1 MSPLFEGLQSDKNR
15 NLKTL
20 EELVLIST
28 DFVYDVNS
36 KKPTSNTSFTSSNNS
51 SDENRPVNLSPIS
64 RPSFEDYHE
73 VNTYKL

>member
-1 MSPLFEGLQSDKNR
+1 
-15 NLKTL
+15 
-20 EELVLIST
+20 
-28 DFVYDVNS
+28 VNS